1 MPAVSNQ
8 QALVAIELSE
18 QSRAKFNASLNRYL
32 SSVKMNRKKAITKLA
47 GGILTDIS
55 KLSPVDTGRFRAAW
69 HAGYRAL
76 GQRPPA
82 IRASDPLKKPP
93 SAVQIALGEAQGYGK
108 LNDTPELTEFTCRNG
123 VRYGPYLEAGGS
135 NQAPRGMVRVT
146 IDRYRQFIDDS
157 LSNMPVE
164 GTK

>member
-1 MPAVSNQ
+1 MPLVSNQ

-18 QSRAKFNASLNRYL
+18 QSKAKFNSSLERYL
-32 SSVKMNRKKAITKLA
+32 SSVKVNRKKAITKLA

-76 GQRPPA
+76 KQRPPA
-82 IRASDPLKKPP
+82 IKPASPLLGPVDP
-93 SAVQIALGEAQGYGK
+93 IAIAQGEAKGFAVLKDEAGQ
-108 LNDTPELTEFTCRNG
+108 TEFTCRNG
-123 VRYGPYLEAGGS
+123 VRYAPYLEAGAS

-146 IDRYRQFIDDS
+146 LDRYRQFIDDS

-164 GTK
+164 GVR